1 VLELVGN
8 ARKDSKKGRIILCH
22 IQLVI
27 RNDEELGK
35 LLASV
40 TIAHGRMLPNIH
52 SMLLFNNSRREK
64 LKKIK
69 KLEKVGKGEKE

>member
-8 ARKDSKKGRIILCH
+8 ARKDKKKGRIILCH

-27 RNDEELGK
+27 RNDEKLGK

-40 TIAHGRMLPNIH
+40 TIAHGKMLPNIH
-52 SMLLFNNSRREK
+52 SMLLFNKSRRENF
-64 LKKIK
+64 K
-69 KLEKVGKGEKE
+69 KLRSLKR